1 MGLDLHLTMWNVRR
15 SNMAVNTWLPSSLVP
30 CLCPE
35 LFVLLPF
42 LVLGPSVTSPSNI
55 WMASN
60 NVTMF
65 TKRAG
70 HCSVLYI
77 YTILYM
83 IVTYILMFAR
93 DFYNCT
99 HVCSNNRALM
109 YSLPTNS
116 LCAGVVIL
124 KSSTHTSH
132 TCPIHSGHQSL
143 CLFTHVDTIHCSLW
157 AAKQGKSE
165 RAIAMK
171 WHCINLCTN
180 IIHTSNWGLAVLITL
195 DENMVMVNYMFKY
208 CRNLTSGILTGN
220 DWNMAKQ
227 RFFIW

>member
-1 MGLDLHLTMWNVRR
+1 MT
-15 SNMAVNTWLPSSLVP
+15 
-30 CLCPE
+30 
-35 LFVLLPF
+35 
-42 LVLGPSVTSPSNI
+42 
-55 WMASN
+55 
-60 NVTMF
+60 
-65 TKRAG
+65 
-70 HCSVLYI
+70 
-77 YTILYM
+77 
-83 IVTYILMFAR
+83 VTYIPMYAR

-99 HVCSNNRALM
+99 HVCSNNHALM

-171 WHCINLCTN
+171 WHCINLCMHQYHPHLQLRPCCTDN
-180 IIHTSNWGLAVLITL
+180 FGREYGHGQLYVQVLQKSDQWYL
-195 DENMVMVNYMFKY
+195 DWQWLEYGK
-208 CRNLTSGILTGN
+208 T
-220 DWNMAKQ
+220 K
-227 RFFIW
+227 IW